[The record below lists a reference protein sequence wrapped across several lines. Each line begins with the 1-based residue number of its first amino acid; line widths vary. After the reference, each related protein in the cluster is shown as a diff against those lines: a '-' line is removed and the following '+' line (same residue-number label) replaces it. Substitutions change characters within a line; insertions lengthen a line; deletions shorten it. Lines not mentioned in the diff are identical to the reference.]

1 MGNDNN
7 NDDPDNGGN
16 SEDDIDD
23 DGDGYEGREKCEE
36 VQEERQIW
44 GLQFNGDY
52 LPLKKFIAN
61 LPSAAWQAKK
71 RQQTI
76 PHAWSWE

>member
-1 MGNDNN
+1 VAIAMTTNVSIPLTTDGGPSKCNNQMGNDNN

-36 VQEERQIW
+36 VQEERQI
-44 GLQFNGDY
+44 
-52 LPLKKFIAN
+52 
-61 LPSAAWQAKK
+61 
-71 RQQTI
+71 
-76 PHAWSWE
+76 